1 MEGLPMR
8 QDDITEYL
16 KRRPFQ
22 PFRIHLSTGAF
33 FDIHQPE
40 LAWVTRSTVTIGQA
54 IEGDKQR
61 FVVLALIHIAWLEI
75 LVPAL

>member
-1 MEGLPMR
+1 MR
-8 QDDITEYL
+8 QDDLDEYL
-16 KRRPFQ
+16 DAEPFQ

-40 LAWVTRSTVTIGQA
+40 LAWVTRSTLSIGQA

-61 FVVLALIHIAWLEI
+61 FVIIALIHIVWLEV
-75 LVPAL
+75 LVPAP

>member
-1 MEGLPMR
+1 MR
-8 QDDITEYL
+8 QDDVDEYL

-33 FDIHQPE
+33 FDIRQTQ
-40 LAWVTRSTVTIGQA
+40 LAYTSRSTLSLELG

-61 FVVLALIHIAWLEI
+61 FLTIALIHIVWIEVL
-75 LVPAL
+75 LPTP